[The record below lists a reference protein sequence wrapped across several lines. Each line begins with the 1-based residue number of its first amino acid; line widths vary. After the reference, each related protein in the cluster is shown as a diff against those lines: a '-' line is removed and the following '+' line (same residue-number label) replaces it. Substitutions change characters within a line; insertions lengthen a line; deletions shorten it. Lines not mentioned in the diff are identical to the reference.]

1 METKYLSD
9 VINYENDIE
18 PYQIIEIYSGVG
30 SGKNYW
36 VEKLASEGKSILF
49 ITSRKVTAQA
59 QAKKMSGKR
68 WIDLDALGQE
78 GIGSKKQNL
87 VVVTNAGLE
96 HFVKE
101 KYDKN
106 NENTHIWKLN
116 LYLTS
121 ILPCRLGN
129 TIIKCLEFHTP
140 LNSII
145 ASLISLGID

>member
-87 VVVTNAGLE
+87 VVVTNAGL
-96 HFVKE
+96 
-101 KYDKN
+101 
-106 NENTHIWKLN
+106 
-116 LYLTS
+116 S
-121 ILPCRLGN
+121 ILLKKNTMKAMKRLIYGN
-129 TIIKCLEFHTP
+129 ILT
-140 LNSII
+140 
-145 ASLISLGID
+145 

>member
-1 METKYLSD
+1 METKYLSE

-68 WIDLDALGQE
+68 WIDLDALGQDAY
-78 GIGSKKQNL
+78 GGGQRPQLRSSAAAVRPNGHPNIGS
-87 VVVTNAGLE
+87 
-96 HFVKE
+96 
-101 KYDKN
+101 
-106 NENTHIWKLN
+106 
-116 LYLTS
+116 
-121 ILPCRLGN
+121 
-129 TIIKCLEFHTP
+129 
-140 LNSII
+140 
-145 ASLISLGID
+145 